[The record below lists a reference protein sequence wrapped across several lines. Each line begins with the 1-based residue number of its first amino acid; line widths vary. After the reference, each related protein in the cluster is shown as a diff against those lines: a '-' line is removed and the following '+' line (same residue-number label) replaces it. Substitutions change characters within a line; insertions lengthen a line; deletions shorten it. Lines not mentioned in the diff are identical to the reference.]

1 MVRIPKVIG
10 LTLCD
15 HIDIDPHTGQFSLV
29 GVFHARYFRQ
39 FPSPAVAF
47 TVYAALYGGRGEGT
61 IEVKVNR
68 AETETDIYRLQKW
81 FSLPSRQLVN
91 AELKVKRCVF
101 PEPGRYLIS
110 LRFDGQD
117 LTTRFLDARRE

>member
-1 MVRIPKVIG
+1 MIQIPKVVG

-15 HIDIDPHTGQFSLV
+15 HIDIDPQTGQFSLV
-29 GVFHARYFRQ
+29 GIFHSRYFRQ
-39 FPSPAVAF
+39 FPSPVVGF

-61 IEVKVNR
+61 IELKINR
-68 AETETDIYRLQKW
+68 AETETEVYRFRRW

-101 PEPGRYLIS
+101 P
-110 LRFDGQD
+110 
-117 LTTRFLDARRE
+117 